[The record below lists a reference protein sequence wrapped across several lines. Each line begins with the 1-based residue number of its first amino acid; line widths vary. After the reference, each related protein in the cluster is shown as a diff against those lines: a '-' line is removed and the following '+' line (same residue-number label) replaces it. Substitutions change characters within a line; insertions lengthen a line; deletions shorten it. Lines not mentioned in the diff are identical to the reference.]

1 MIDFGKYKGKSFEYV
16 LNELEDYSYLVWM
29 NEIGR
34 EIPNHI
40 FNEAFKMHQ
49 NELITPSTNELL
61 NGQFI
66 FYIHCC
72 DTFLNV
78 ITTHCITVE
87 NNTDYE
93 KQKMDIKNQF

>member
-34 EIPNHI
+34 EMPNHI

-49 NELITPSTNELL
+49 NELIIPSTNELL
-61 NGQFI
+61 NG
-66 FYIHCC
+66 
-72 DTFLNV
+72 
-78 ITTHCITVE
+78 
-87 NNTDYE
+87 
-93 KQKMDIKNQF
+93 